1 MSDSEIE
8 NTDLLLN
15 WKGRYTHPAFWICTG
30 FGSGLI
36 RPAPGTWGS
45 LAALL
50 FAIPVLNSH
59 IPRDI
64 LLLIIMLTIL
74 AGIFASNIWQRH
86 TGSHDDGRIVIDEF
100 AGMWIAMLPL
110 TFVGLNTP
118 TNLFLSFAL
127 FRFFDIVKPWPIGW
141 LDKHISGG
149 LGVML
154 DDVIAGIFAAAGL
167 ILIIFIAIKVYYA

>member
-1 MSDSEIE
+1 MNDEDKI
-8 NTDLLLN
+8 DLLLN
-15 WKGRYTHPAFWICTG
+15 WKGRYVHPAFWICTG

-50 FAIPVLNSH
+50 FALPLFNSSFA
-59 IPRDI
+59 REI
-64 LLLIIMLTIL
+64 LLLLILFATIS
-74 AGIFASNIWQRH
+74 GVFAANTWQHH

-110 TFVGLNTP
+110 TVAELYTP
-118 TNLFLSFAL
+118 TNLVLSFVL
-127 FRFFDIVKPWPIGW
+127 FRFFDIIKPWPIGW

-149 LGVML
+149 HGVMI
-154 DDVIAGIFAAAGL
+154 DDVIAGIFAAISL
-167 ILIIFIAIKVYYA
+167 VIIIIIAVKVLHV